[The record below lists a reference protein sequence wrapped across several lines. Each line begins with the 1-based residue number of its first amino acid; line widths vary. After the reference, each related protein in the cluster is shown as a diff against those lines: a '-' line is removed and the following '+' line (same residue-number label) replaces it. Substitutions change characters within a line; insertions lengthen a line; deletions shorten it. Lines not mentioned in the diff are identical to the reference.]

1 MNRFYFSMSLVVS
14 LCGATLGGGHKVMVG
29 TYYYPWY
36 DLSSHTPYQSLRGH
50 LLPKHD
56 PALGNYDSADA
67 NVIGAHIKQSIQ
79 ANISFW
85 AVSWWGPNSPEDKV
99 FRENILTHKD
109 AIKLKYAILYES
121 DDRLGK
127 GYSNL
132 IPDFDYFAK
141 SYFSNPNYLKID
153 GKPVVFI
160 YLTRVYFRGR
170 GGDELAA
177 LRRAHPNVYIVGDD
191 VFGPDYKA
199 PYASEWNA
207 VTAYDV
213 YGQSMGAHGSTR
225 AALEQLKTNFKDA
238 RRAANSV
245 NVGLIPAAAPGFN
258 DKGVRP
264 GHDGAPRYFEDD
276 PRSVEGDVFRAMLRE
291 VVLPQ
296 VDPLG
301 ANMIMITSFNEWH
314 EDTQIEPTAGTA
326 GRTNKDDSPS
336 GHKYT
341 QGDHYT
347 DYGNLYLDILGQE
360 TQRASVKN
368 N

>member
-1 MNRFYFSMSLVVS
+1 MNRSYVILLVLV
-14 LCGATLGGGHKVMVG
+14 LCCATFAGESKVRVG

-50 LLPKHD
+50 LVPKHS
-56 PALGNYDSADA
+56 PALGNYNSSDS
-67 NVIGAHIKQSIQ
+67 NVIGAHIEQSLR

-85 AVSWWGPNSPEDKV
+85 AVSWWGPDSPEDKV
-99 FRENILTHKD
+99 FREGILMHEY
-109 AIKLKYAILYES
+109 ASQLKYAILYES
-121 DDRLGK
+121 DNRLGK

-132 IPDFDYFAK
+132 ISDFDYFREN
-141 SYFSNPNYLKID
+141 YFNNPNYLKVN

-160 YLTRVYFRGR
+160 YLTRDYFRNK
-170 GGDELAA
+170 GGDELAS
-177 LRRAHPNVYIVGDD
+177 LRKVHPNIYLVGDD
-191 VFGPDYKA
+191 VFGPGYKA
-199 PYASEWNA
+199 SHASKWDA

-213 YGQSMGAHGSTR
+213 YGQSMGTHRSTH
-225 AALEQLKTNFKDA
+225 AALEQLKTNFRDA
-238 RRAANSV
+238 RKAANSV

-258 DKGVRP
+258 DKGVRS

-276 PRSVEGDVFRAMLRE
+276 PQSVEGDVFRAVLRE

-296 VDPLG
+296 IDPLG

-326 GRTNKDDSPS
+326 CKTNKDDSLS

-341 QGDHYT
+341 QGDYYT
-347 DYGNLYLDILGQE
+347 DYGNLYLDILRQE
-360 TQRASVKN
+360 TKKHQ
-368 N
+368 